1 MFDKKKLNF
10 WRLAIIFIGF
20 IGITLSALWLSPQGT
35 KATMMNESM
44 ANMASMHL
52 KNVTIYDLV
61 GGKDTDTSSS
71 ASSTITQTTS
81 NSTQHHEG
89 ATSEVKLMGTIT
101 TIIIFALLPLLL
113 CGIII
118 LAIVWIK

>member
-20 IGITLSALWLSPQGT
+20 IAITLSALWLSPQGT

-52 KNVTIYDLV
+52 NNVTIYDLI
-61 GGKDTDTSSS
+61 GGNDTDTGSS
-71 ASSTITQTTS
+71 ASSIVTKTTS

-89 ATSEVKLMGTIT
+89 ITSEVKIIGTMT
-101 TIIIFALLPLLL
+101 TVIIFALLPLLL

-118 LAIVWIK
+118 LSIVWIK